1 MMRMDRVSR
10 ETQKNGL
17 AEPAAECS
25 KTRDHKTSA
34 AKVLLRLFQDRHSQS
49 RGRQPLVARNV
60 LYMILLVARS
70 HHDTSIVLDL
80 LLRQGS
86 SSRPLCFCWPHLAIS
101 AVAASS
107 KLGLRSRAVHSKSVQ
122 DVPTFLLPAAQNRR
136 RSSQGTA
143 MSSFSVTRSVPMQK
157 RCCSCQESAASNL
170 RARTLRHNQTVFLHL
185 HYGAIPGTA
194 FSAGNSAVRCCSR
207 SFCERPYILT
217 Q

>member
-49 RGRQPLVARNV
+49 RGRQPLVARSV

-86 SSRPLCFCWPHLAIS
+86 SSRLLCFCWPHLAIS
-101 AVAASS
+101 AQSSCAFQISTRCTYVPSSRRAEPEALVAGDSDEF
-107 KLGLRSRAVHSKSVQ
+107 V
-122 DVPTFLLPAAQNRR
+122 
-136 RSSQGTA
+136 
-143 MSSFSVTRSVPMQK
+143 
-157 RCCSCQESAASNL
+157 
-170 RARTLRHNQTVFLHL
+170 
-185 HYGAIPGTA
+185 
-194 FSAGNSAVRCCSR
+194 
-207 SFCERPYILT
+207 
-217 Q
+217 